1 MIAIAVRPI
10 ATPTI
15 ARRISGLAT
24 ARIAPGALT
33 SITHIPA
40 TIMNAPRPAA
50 SIRYSGQWLLS
61 AARTSLIS
69 APRGESG
76 VERHA
81 AIDEQSDP
89 VDIVAVVGGQPNRSA
104 GDVFGLADAL
114 VWHEPHQRLVSLRRR
129 PRGGVDRRAGGAR
142 CEAVD
147 PDAARRQLL
156 GDRLHQHHDPA
167 LRGGVIGVSGP
178 R

>member
-33 SITHIPA
+33 SITHVPA
-40 TIMNAPRPAA
+40 TIMNAPSPAA

-61 AARTSLIS
+61 AARTSHIS
-69 APRGESG
+69 APRGEAG

-81 AIDEQSDP
+81 AIDEQGDA
-89 VDIVAVVGGQPNRSA
+89 VDIVAVVGGEPHCGT

-114 VWHEPHQRLVSLRRR
+114 IRHEPHQGLVSLRRR
-129 PRGGVDRRAGGAR
+129 PRGGVDRRAG
-142 CEAVD
+142 
-147 PDAARRQLL
+147 
-156 GDRLHQHHDPA
+156 
-167 LRGGVIGVSGP
+167 
-178 R
+178 